1 VEKIE
6 ADSPRVEAVEEKQ
19 LIDREVESGMVY
31 LMGEANVT
39 AKTKSSVLK
48 KIVVD

>member
-1 VEKIE
+1 MVLRKSTL
-6 ADSPRVEAVEEKQ
+6 DEKQ
-19 LIDREVESGMVY
+19 LIDREVENGMVY

-48 KIVVD
+48 KIMVD